1 MYILITMSNQIEHR
15 HLRYFL
21 TVAEELHFHKAAEKL
36 FITQPA
42 LSRQILQL
50 EKYLNTELLI
60 RDKRNVSLTKA
71 GEYFYEEAKFIL
83 NHIDFVTK
91 NVQHLNRGDIGE
103 LRIGFVGSAMQN
115 VIPDLLTSINKE
127 APGIHTVLTE
137 LPNQEQID
145 KLRDDQLDLGFIRSM
160 RVPDGLNKH
169 DVLTETFCI
178 VLPKNHPIDEATFKS
193 VQQFK
198 EDHFILFSSK
208 YSHGYYDKIMSIFED
223 EGFTPKV
230 THESVHANTIFRLV
244 ENGLGLAI
252 IPSSLKHGFNLNIKF
267 IDLKHIKQRTTLS
280 AVWKD
285 NHRNPVL
292 NRVIPYL

>member
-1 MYILITMSNQIEHR
+1 MSNQIEHR

-160 RVPDGLNKH
+160 RVPDGLKKH